1 MARTAD
7 RPRTA
12 TPLSAGERKRLDALL
27 KVAAESP
34 YPGERAN
41 ALDAARRLAG
51 RHGVSVKDAAGQ
63 RCGAPPAVHARRRAD
78 RSGAQDIAEFFA
90 YSEARLRA
98 ERERYER
105 ALREAMERGL
115 DNGARPRAANRE
127 RAGGTQPVGRG
138 RSPHSFARVLLSET
152 SLPLREIVSLTGLDI
167 YRVVGLKLKMRST
180 A

>member
-1 MARTAD
+1 MATHVNGSGIGS
-7 RPRTA
+7 
-12 TPLSAGERKRLDALL
+12 PLSAGERKRLDALL

-41 ALDAARRLAG
+41 ALEAARRLAG

-63 RCGAPPAVHARRRAD
+63 TCGAARSAQPRPPAGRT
-78 RSGAQDIAEFFA
+78 GNQDIAEFFA
-90 YSEARLRA
+90 YSEARMRA

-105 ALREAMERGL
+105 ALREAIERGL
-115 DNGARPRAANRE
+115 DDGVRARASERGRAASPR
-127 RAGGTQPVGRG
+127 PVGRG
-138 RSPHSFARVLLSET
+138 RGPHSFARVLLSET
-152 SLPLREIVSLTGLDI
+152 TLPLREIVSLTGLDI